1 MFATAMT
8 AVAVRRASRASRVKT
23 SVSRVH
29 AFHAHHHHRPAR
41 PASSSSSSSSIPR
54 WPEILH
60 HSFIRSLPRSL
71 SRVVVVVVVTAHRLP
86 RTVRLPHVLPAL
98 AFAEKHVRLPT
109 HRDLESSRRRVRDGS
124 RAGRVAGHS
133 SSRVARNGD
142 SRAGVDGGR
151 RDERSGATVEG
162 GVRARGGRRGGRA
175 RRRGGDETTRARRWG
190 RRGGGDARGGEGGW
204 DRAGRDRREGCVV
217 VVVGGGGTR
226 REAGRRVVVYA
237 SLTGTSRRF
246 ATSLREKLNAAS
258 SETFELVDAKSLD
271 DPERVL
277 ASGRDVIAIFVVST
291 HEGGEAPES
300 GAWLARWAREAAY
313 DERTGWMYLKHV
325 RYAVYGC
332 GNREYGDNFNR
343 AGRELDAQLARMG
356 GERLARRCDGDES
369 GGRMEAQFEE
379 WGDKLVQRLSS
390 SQGRS
395 VKDKDEGSMS
405 ILDAKEDS
413 AEAEDSYESDVEGEP
428 SIAGSED
435 DQDMEDIADE
445 HGGEKK
451 EMVTDA
457 LRGALTK
464 QGYKILGS
472 HSGVKLCRWTKAML
486 RGRGGCYKHTFYGIE
501 SHRCMETTPSLACAN
516 KCTFCWRHHTNPVG
530 KTWRWQ
536 MDDPLELVEAA
547 VSEHCKMVKQMKG
560 VPGVLP
566 EKLAEGMN
574 PKHCALSLV
583 GEPIMYPEIGKFVSE
598 LHSRKISTFLV
609 TNAQFPEAITNLPP
623 ITQLYVSVDAAT
635 PETLKAIDRPLFSDY
650 WERFVESLKSL
661 RDKQQ
666 RTVYRLTLVSGWNME
681 EVAAYAKLIDLGK
694 PDFIEIKG
702 VTYCGS
708 SDASSLTMKNVPYHK
723 DVCEFGEAIVNLRRQ
738 ENGEEEYGLA
748 CEHAHSCCILLARTK
763 DYKIDNEWHT
773 WIDYDKFQR
782 LVASGEKFSSL
793 DYIERTPDWAT
804 YGAEEAGFD
813 PEQTRHRKV
822 RNHPGKSE
830 TVAKVI

>member
-1 MFATAMT
+1 MEASSATARVAAFALGLVAGARACV
-8 AVAVRRASRASRVKT
+8 AVAA
-23 SVSRVH
+23 
-29 AFHAHHHHRPAR
+29 
-41 PASSSSSSSSIPR
+41 
-54 WPEILH
+54 
-60 HSFIRSLPRSL
+60 
-71 SRVVVVVVVTAHRLP
+71 
-86 RTVRLPHVLPAL
+86 
-98 AFAEKHVRLPT
+98 
-109 HRDLESSRRRVRDGS
+109 
-124 RAGRVAGHS
+124 RAGS
-133 SSRVARNGD
+133 ARD
-142 SRAGVDGGR
+142 
-151 RDERSGATVEG
+151 
-162 GVRARGGRRGGRA
+162 
-175 RRRGGDETTRARRWG
+175 
-190 RRGGGDARGGEGGW
+190 GGGDAAA
-204 DRAGRDRREGCVV
+204 RAGEARARPRARAGEASARTIATREGASDARDASD
-217 VVVGGGGTR
+217 GDDGEDET
-226 REAGRRVVVYA
+226 RVVVYA
-237 SLTGTSRRF
+237 TRTGTARRYA
-246 ATSLREKLNAAS
+246 ATIRRRLNDEDAS
-258 SETFELVDAKSLD
+258 ATGGKRGYALVDAASLV
-271 DPERVL
+271 DPEKVL
-277 ASGRDVIAIFVVST
+277 AGGKRVVAIFVVST
-291 HEGGEAPES
+291 HDGGEAPES
-300 GAWLARWAREAAY
+300 SAWFARWAREAAY
-313 DERTGWMYLKHV
+313 DERTGWMYLKNV
-325 RYAVYGC
+325 RYAVFGC

-356 GERLARRCDGDES
+356 GERLARRCDGDEAS
-369 GGRMEAQFEE
+369 GRMEKQFEE
-379 WGDKLVQRLSS
+379 WGEKVIRRLSNSVAS
-390 SQGRS
+390 SG
-395 VKDKDEGSMS
+395 D
-405 ILDAKEDS
+405 DAVHS
-413 AEAEDSYESDVEGEP
+413 RVGAAEERDQSEYASEGEDDE
-428 SIAGSED
+428 SEGGASVAGSED
-435 DQDMEDIADE
+435 GQDMEDIAE
-445 HGGEKK
+445 GEGGEKK
-451 EMVTDA
+451 KMVTDA

-566 EKLAEGMN
+566 EKLEEGMN

-635 PETLKAIDRPLFSDY
+635 PETLKAIDRPLFADY
-650 WERFVESLKSL
+650 WDRFIGSLTSLK
-661 RDKQQ
+661 DKQQ

-681 EVAAYAKLIDLGK
+681 EVAAYAKLIDLGQ

-723 DVCEFGEAIVNLRRQ
+723 DVCEFGEAIVNLRRR

-748 CEHAHSCCILLARTK
+748 CEHAHSCCILLART
-763 DYKIDNEWHT
+763 DRYKIDDEWYT
-773 WIDYDKFQR
+773 WIDYDKFQT
-782 LVASGEKFSSL
+782 LVASGEKFKAL
-793 DYIERTPDWAT
+793 DYIERTPSWAT

-822 RNHPGKSE
+822 RNHPGK
-830 TVAKVI
+830 